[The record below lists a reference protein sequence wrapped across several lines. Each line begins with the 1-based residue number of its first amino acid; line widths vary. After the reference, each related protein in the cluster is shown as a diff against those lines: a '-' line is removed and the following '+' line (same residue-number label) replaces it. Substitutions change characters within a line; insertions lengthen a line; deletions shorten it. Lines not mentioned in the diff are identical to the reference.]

1 MIDKIYALQGKEV
14 EVVAS
19 GVTYRGVLI
28 EVSEETVHLKTEM
41 QWVSVPVAAVSEI
54 RGVDE
59 ALTPSVEKFVD
70 SSFYFND
77 DDLKGS

>member
-19 GVTYRGVLI
+19 GITYRGVLI

-41 QWVSVPVAAVSEI
+41 QWVAVPIAAVSEI

-59 ALTPSVEKFVD
+59 ASAPSVEKFVD

-77 DDLKGS
+77 EDLKGS

>member
-14 EVVAS
+14 EVTAS
-19 GVTYRGVLI
+19 GITYRGVLI

-41 QWVSVPVAAVSEI
+41 QWVAVPIAAVSEI

-59 ALTPSVEKFVD
+59 PSGLSVEKFVD
-70 SSFYFND
+70 SSFYFSD
-77 DDLKGS
+77 EDLKGS

>member
-59 ALTPSVEKFVD
+59 APADSVEKFVD
-70 SSFYFND
+70 SSFYFTD